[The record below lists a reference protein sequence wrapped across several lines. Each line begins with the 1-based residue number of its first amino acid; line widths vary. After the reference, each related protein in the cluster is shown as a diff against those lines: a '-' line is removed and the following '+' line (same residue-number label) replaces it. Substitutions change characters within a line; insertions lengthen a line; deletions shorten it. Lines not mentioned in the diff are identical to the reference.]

1 MFHLTVYTL
10 SKGSNPEARKTEE
23 GAVEEHGLLAWI
35 APGLGALAFLPS
47 LALRDVIIYGSV
59 SLFYI
64 QKLKLGRSFRYRVS
78 AEKLN
83 LS

>member
-1 MFHLTVYTL
+1 M
-10 SKGSNPEARKTEE
+10 EE
-23 GAVEEHGLLAWI
+23 RSLLAWI
-35 APGLGALAFLPS
+35 ASGLDAPAFLCS
-47 LALRDVIIYGSV
+47 LALRDVIIYGRV